1 MGKASKVW
9 EYFAKTSD
17 SSVKCKLCDIVYKY
31 TGGST
36 TTMNSHLVKKHPNTV
51 TAPDQRQGP
60 ITSFFKTPPTPR
72 RSEEITEC
80 IVSLVAKD
88 GLPISCVEGEGLRG
102 LIRTLEPGYTMPT
115 RRTVTNRLKALYDV
129 KRNSVRELLGE
140 VPSVALTTDC
150 WTSVGTKDYMTVTA
164 HAIGDRWQR
173 RNFILE
179 TKPVRGIEDEDEPQ
193 RHTTQALQNQ
203 LRRVTEEWGLMN
215 KVVGVVHDNAANV
228 RRVGEG
234 ILANDIGCAA
244 HTLQLCINSALNSVP
259 SIRSMS
265 AAATRLVGHFKH
277 SVIATNALE
286 SEQRQMGIEEH
297 KLIQAVK
304 TRWNSTFDMLR
315 RLKEQRWAVCRVL
328 SNRRYTNQTDAR
340 TLELTD
346 HQWRLL
352 EGLLDSLEPFKVATT
367 VLSGEE
373 HTTSSVVGPFMAGI
387 LDHHL
392 TIGEDDLPGVQS
404 FKRKAADELTRR
416 FDLCPA
422 TDRGTAEASPIT
434 PTLKASALDPRHKRM
449 SFVADSTREAVISA
463 IREELPPPVPKR
475 RRADGRD
482 EDQPST
488 SALDFLLTG
497 TKEAADDRGEEEAEV
512 VDEVDAYLQ
521 RPAPPRATDPLLW
534 WRDNEDAHPRVAQ
547 LAKKYLTL
555 PATSVPS
562 ERVFSSAGNI
572 VNKKRSCLEPEN
584 VDMLVFLK
592 GNLKE

>member
-17 SSVKCKLCDIVYKY
+17 SSVKCKLCDVVYKY

-72 RSEEITEC
+72 RSEEITEG

-129 KRNSVRELLGE
+129 KRRSVLELLGE

-164 HAIGDRWQR
+164 HGIGDRWQR

-203 LRRVTEEWGLMN
+203 LRRVTEEWGLMD
-215 KVVGVVHDNAANV
+215 KVSGVVHDNAANV

-234 ILANDIGCAA
+234 ILAHDIGCAA
-244 HTLQLCINSALNSVP
+244 HTLQLCVNSALNSVP
-259 SIRSMS
+259 SIRNMS

-277 SVIATNALE
+277 SVVATNALE
-286 SEQRQMGIEEH
+286 SEQKQMGIEEH

-304 TRWNSTFDMLR
+304 TRWNSTFDMLL

-328 SNRRYTNQTDAR
+328 SNRRYTNQADAR
-340 TLELTD
+340 VLELTD
-346 HQWRLL
+346 QQWRLL

-422 TDRGTAEASPIT
+422 TYRGTAEASPVT
-434 PTLKASALDPRHKRM
+434 PTLKASALDPRHKSM

-482 EDQPST
+482 DDQPST

-497 TKEAADDRGEEEAEV
+497 TKEAADDRGEEAEV

-534 WRDNEDAHPRVAQ
+534 WRDNEDAYPRVAQ

-584 VDMLVFLK
+584 VDLLVFLK